1 MPIDYMILL
10 KTVPEEEAI
19 QRSTVTVDS
28 WNKQKSSDEI
38 WLSLQI

>member
-10 KTVPEEEAI
+10 KTVPEE
-19 QRSTVTVDS
+19 VTVDS
-28 WNKQKSSDEI
+28 WNKQNSSDEI